1 MLWQVIFWLVL
12 FAVCLIAEIATLGL
26 TTIWFAGGALV
37 STILAMCTDSFTL
50 QVFVFSLVSLLLL
63 FTTRP
68 VAKKFFSKKME
79 KTNVESMI
87 GKHVIVSSDIDNLK
101 AVGQAKVNDIEWSAR
116 STTDEIIKAGTEV
129 EIVEVSG
136 VKLIVKKCE
145 QI

>member
-12 FAVCLIAEIATLGL
+12 FAVFLIAEIATLGL

-50 QVFVFSLVSLLLL
+50 QIFVFSIVSLLLL

-68 VAKKFFSKKME
+68 VAKKFFSKQME
-79 KTNVESMI
+79 KTNVESII
-87 GKHVIVSSDIDNLK
+87 GKHIIVSSDIDNLK
-101 AVGQAKVNDIEWSAR
+101 ATGQAKVNDIEWSAR

-145 QI
+145 